1 MKTWVLCWS
10 DAVPLRV
17 GFWWC
22 LLATRGKLQ
31 INSSK
36 IPTSEKQAIFDEQE
50 IAKKSGLKP
59 TWLPP
64 VWQFRNWGRDVSVLG
79 GVALE
84 QGAQHVHH
92 EDDGDQGLQDDRVVL
107 EVDQVVHDPWYG
119 GSTEVAK
126 GKWGSEEARDNG
138 LHLGQC
144 KGKNKRQLNSR
155 FRLVFAAPPCFQGI
169 LLQLLLS
176 EQNRN

>member
-1 MKTWVLCWS
+1 MKTWVLCWF

-31 INSSK
+31 IKNSSK
-36 IPTSEKQAIFDEQE
+36 IATGNIWWNNTRDC
-50 IAKKSGLKP
+50 KKWVK

-79 GVALE
+79 GVALQ

-126 GKWGSEEARDNG
+126 GKRGSEEARDDG
-138 LHLGQC
+138 LHLEQC
-144 KGKNKRQLNSR
+144 KGKKTRQLKSR
-155 FRLVFAAPPCFQGI
+155 FRLVFAAPPCFQGTQ
-169 LLQLLLS
+169 LQLLLS

>member
-1 MKTWVLCWS
+1 MKTWVVCWF

-31 INSSK
+31 INSSN
-36 IPTSEKQAIFDEQE
+36 
-50 IAKKSGLKP
+50 IALQKTGNFRWGTNTRDCKKNGSRP

-79 GVALE
+79 GVALQ

-126 GKWGSEEARDNG
+126 GKRGSEKARDNG
-138 LHLGQC
+138 LHLVQG
-144 KGKNKRQLNSR
+144 KGKNKK
-155 FRLVFAAPPCFQGI
+155 
-169 LLQLLLS
+169 
-176 EQNRN
+176 